1 MSNGQ
6 VIYAPFLG
14 HLRIAADAHTKMLRY
29 VEEHRHR
36 CLPEHSFELTA
47 QGQATVVVV
56 FSITALECYVHGY
69 AARRLGEG
77 YAKRHVEK
85 LDLVS
90 KWIVVPKL
98 VTGQE
103 IPSHHEG
110 IKLLAKLVKA
120 RNHIVHLKGK
130 NLKPDTWEMQEATII
145 KHDRG
150 IVEASVSA
158 FRCVGELGRELH
170 RLDPEEHSAKL
181 LAAFLTT
188 PDYRIRS
195 VRRVRP

>member
-1 MSNGQ
+1 MSKAG
-6 VIYAPFLG
+6 IFYTPFLG
-14 HLRIAADAHTKMLRY
+14 HLRIATDAHTKMLRY
-29 VEEHRHR
+29 VEEHRHQ

-56 FSITALECYVHGY
+56 FTITALESYIYGY
-69 AARRLGEG
+69 ATRSLGEK

-85 LDLVS
+85 LNLIS

-98 VTGQE
+98 VTGKE
-103 IPSHHEG
+103 IPSDHKG
-110 IKLLAKLVKA
+110 ITMLRKLVKA

-130 NLKPDTWEMQEATII
+130 NLNPDDWEMQKATII
-145 KHDRG
+145 KHDRE

-158 FRCVGELGRELH
+158 FRCVGELGRELR
-170 RLDPEEHSAKL
+170 RLDPEEHGATL
-181 LAAFLTT
+181 LEAFLKT
-188 PDYRIRS
+188 PDYGIGS